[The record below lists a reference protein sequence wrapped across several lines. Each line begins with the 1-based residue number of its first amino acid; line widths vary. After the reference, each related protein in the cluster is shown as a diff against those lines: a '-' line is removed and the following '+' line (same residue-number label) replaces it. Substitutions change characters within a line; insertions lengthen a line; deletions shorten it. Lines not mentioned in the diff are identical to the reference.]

1 MYLQASADIHMYPRG
16 EGNIASG
23 QSGDGLGDILGFSP
37 PPHRHASGFYE
48 VVIAIRGRLG
58 HPGSDNAWPDLE
70 DGYFRSRKPGGE
82 ELRHHRQTSLG
93 DAVIAPVFAY
103 DLCIGGADS
112 DNAAL

>member
-1 MYLQASADIHMYPRG
+1 MARSLDAFPTVAPVRDQITALER
-16 EGNIASG
+16 
-23 QSGDGLGDILGFSP
+23 
-37 PPHRHASGFYE
+37 R
-48 VVIAIRGRLG
+48 
-58 HPGSDNAWPDLE
+58 LE
-70 DGYFRSRKPGGE
+70 DGYSRSREPGGE